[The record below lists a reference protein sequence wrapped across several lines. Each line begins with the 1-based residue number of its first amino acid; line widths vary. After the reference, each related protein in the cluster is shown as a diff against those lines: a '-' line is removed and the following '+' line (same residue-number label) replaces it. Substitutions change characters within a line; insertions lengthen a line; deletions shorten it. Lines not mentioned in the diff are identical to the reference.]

1 MLIGKKLLV
10 FLATCMA
17 VVLCMYGICAC
28 GKDDE
33 QFNQNLPAENT
44 YFFQEIEISGNS
56 VLRVGGTVVL
66 SATAS
71 ARTGAGKYVSS
82 TEGFTFESSNS
93 FVATVDSNGVVSGIK
108 EGNCDITI
116 KHAEFQAEKKFSVSV
131 VATVNL
137 DFADGEGINTFG
149 RAQSKD
155 NGLLFVNALS
165 GFEVCFDGT
174 ELKGV
179 FNLVTEGG
187 NNKDYLL
194 VQADGKSEIKEIYE
208 NSVDVQISL
217 VSGLSSGVHT
227 VKVYKLTDEKHSSL
241 RLISLSSDVHY
252 LNSPVRP
259 QKKISFYGDYLTLG
273 YGLGKGIDASKT
285 YAYKAAEE
293 LGAEIDIF
301 GASDSALAFGATPIK
316 DVWDNLSV
324 RSKEVYEGVADSDYI
339 VINLGENDG
348 KAIKQSDGTVT
359 DFIDGYR
366 DMIAAMR
373 AKNAN
378 AKIICCYGMTAYGS
392 VLAQPIL
399 RLVAV
404 LNNLGDKNIYALQ
417 LERCDGKAI
426 DDKTGYP
433 NVYGHE
439 INAKRLIDAFIKLEN
454 GDNVSSVQDR
464 VKYDPAKNDMSVIL
478 LGGQSNMEGNSW
490 WKYLEGKDERFNDYL
505 NGFDGI
511 KLSFVNHESEASKS
525 PSFNPVKLGYGGARN
540 PGNGGDSTTCFG
552 PEIGMAKTLH
562 DNGYDGKVVFIKF
575 AIGGTYF
582 HEDGY
587 NRNWQAFTGTLY
599 KAFIQYTDACIAELS
614 KTYNVSIDAMCW
626 MQGESDTEQQD
637 HVDAYGDSL
646 IGFVNALR
654 EHFAKYNPDFMFYDA
669 YINWPKAW
677 QGDRPDQIN
686 DIKKQ
691 LAQENLH
698 YEIIDTLAAKLHSYN
713 EPYENVDLAHF
724 DAESEIKLGEM
735 FAEAY
740 MKDFPLIS

>member
-1 MLIGKKLLV
+1 MLIRKRV
-10 FLATCMA
+10 LAYLTTCLA
-17 VVLCMYGICAC
+17 VIFCLCGICAC
-28 GKDDE
+28 GNSDE
-33 QFNQNLPAENT
+33 QNNPNTPTENT
-44 YFFQEIEISGNS
+44 YFFQEIEITGDS
-56 VLRVGGTVVL
+56 VLRVGGTVTL

-71 ARTGAGKYVSS
+71 ARTGSGKYVSS
-82 TEGFTFESSNS
+82 TDGFTFESSNS
-93 FVATVDSNGVVSGIK
+93 SVATVDSNGAVHGIK
-108 EGNCDITI
+108 EGNCEITV
-116 KHAEFQAEKKFSVSV
+116 KHAEFQAENKFNVSV
-131 VATVNL
+131 VASVNL
-137 DFADGEGINTFG
+137 DFANGEGINAFG

-165 GFEVCFDGT
+165 GFEVRFDGT

-179 FNLVTEGG
+179 FSSVAGEG
-187 NNKDYLL
+187 NDKDYLL
-194 VQADGKSEIKEIYE
+194 VQTDGKSEIKEISA
-208 NSVDVQISL
+208 NNADVQISL

-227 VKVYKLTDEKHSSL
+227 VKVYKLTDEKYSSL
-241 RLISLSSDVHY
+241 RLTSLSSDVHY
-252 LNSPVRP
+252 LTSPVRP
-259 QKKISFYGDYLTLG
+259 QKKISFYGDYLTVG
-273 YGLGKGIDASKT
+273 YGLGEGVDASKA
-285 YAYKAAEE
+285 YAYKVAEE
-293 LGAEIDIF
+293 LDAEIDIF
-301 GASDSALAFGATPIK
+301 GVSDSALAFGANPVK
-316 DVWDNLSV
+316 DVWNKYSV
-324 RSKEVYEGVADSDYI
+324 KSEDICENAAGSDYI

-348 KAIKQSDGTVT
+348 KEIAKKNGTVSG
-359 DFIDGYR
+359 FIDGYR
-366 DMIAAMR
+366 KMIADIHV
-373 AKNAN
+373 KNED
-378 AKIICCYGMTAYGS
+378 AKIICCYGMTAYSS
-392 VLAQPIL
+392 VLAQPIIK
-399 RLVAV
+399 LVTE
-404 LNNLGDKNIYALQ
+404 LNNSGDKNVYALQ

-426 DDKTGYP
+426 DSKTGYP
-433 NVYGHE
+433 NAYGQE
-439 INAKRLIDAFIKLEN
+439 INAKRLKDALAKLET
-454 GDNVSSVQDR
+454 DDSVSSVQDR
-464 VKYDPAKNDMSVIL
+464 VKYNPSKKDISVIL

-505 NGFDGI
+505 NGFNGI
-511 KLSFVNHESEASKS
+511 KMSFANHESEAGKA

-552 PEIGMAKTLH
+552 PDIGMAKTLH
-562 DNGYDGKVVFIKF
+562 DNGYDDKVVFIKF
-575 AIGGTYF
+575 AVGATYF
-582 HEDGY
+582 HNDTN
-587 NRNWQAFTGTLY
+587 NRNWQALTGKIY